1 MDFLDGLNGPSFDTS
16 LGVGVIFKLLF
27 FVILTGYVL
36 YSFMLAL
43 RVRILSETVNV
54 GPTKFVASIVYAHVV
69 FAIIGSFVAFLI
81 ALLA

>member
-1 MDFLDGLNGPSFDTS
+1 MDFLDGINGPSLDPTVGLS
-16 LGVGVIFKLLF
+16 LIFKLLF

-54 GPTKFVASIVYAHVV
+54 GPTKFVATLVYGHVI